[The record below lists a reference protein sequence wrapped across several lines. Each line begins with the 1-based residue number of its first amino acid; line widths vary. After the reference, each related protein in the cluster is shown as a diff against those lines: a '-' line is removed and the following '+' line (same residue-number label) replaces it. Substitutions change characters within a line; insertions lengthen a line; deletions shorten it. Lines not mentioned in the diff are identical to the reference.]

1 MRKFEVGKRYGENAV
16 VFEIIKRTAK
26 TITYAPI
33 YHAGRYNE
41 SKREEKTVK
50 IRDWGD
56 REVFF
61 PRSPPEKAIAHLI
74 ECLSL

>member
-33 YHAGRYNE
+33 YHAE
-41 SKREEKTVK
+41 DITKARERKN
-50 IRDWGD
+50 G
-56 REVFF
+56 
-61 PRSPPEKAIAHLI
+61 
-74 ECLSL
+74 

>member
-41 SKREEKTVK
+41 TKKSTRKGYCTPYRVPKPLEIV
-50 IRDWGD
+50 
-56 REVFF
+56 
-61 PRSPPEKAIAHLI
+61 
-74 ECLSL
+74 

>member
-1 MRKFEVGKRYGENAV
+1 MRKFEIGKRYGENAV

-41 SKREEKTVK
+41 KVCN
-50 IRDWGD
+50 
-56 REVFF
+56 
-61 PRSPPEKAIAHLI
+61 AHAGG
-74 ECLSL
+74 SL

>member
-1 MRKFEVGKRYGENAV
+1 MRKFEVGKRYGENTV

-41 SKREEKTVK
+41 IKSRNGKGQPPRAVKTG
-50 IRDWGD
+50 RQP
-56 REVFF
+56 VF
-61 PRSPPEKAIAHLI
+61 
-74 ECLSL
+74 